1 MSIFTMLTLRL
12 DAELIERAKT
22 YASEQE
28 RSLSHLVADHFAHLV
43 PVAAAGGSR
52 KPATD
57 RRPVGPITAGL
68 RGALRPA
75 AHGTGASAQLPDRD
89 DYRAHLEK
97 KYL

>member
-1 MSIFTMLTLRL
+1 MSIPTKLTLRL
-12 DAELIERAKT
+12 DAQLILRAKA
-22 YASEQE
+22 YASEQD
-28 RSLSHLVADHFAHLV
+28 RSLSQLVADYFAHLV

-52 KPATD
+52 KAAG
-57 RRPVGPITAGL
+57 RRPAGPITAGL

-75 AHGTGASAQLPDRD
+75 GHVKGAKAQLPDRD